1 MKLFPKKALEN
12 KQTPPQKKLIQGW
25 NYVVALINMNIGN
38 SCQNYKYFPKVI
50 NTQVINIKLRPENK
64 YTLRGWKKKGG
75 CTLYSTVLISE

>member
-1 MKLFPKKALEN
+1 MKTNRPPPK
-12 KQTPPQKKLIQGW
+12 KKLIQGW

-64 YTLRGWKKKGG
+64 QIHLKRLKKKKVDVL
-75 CTLYSTVLISE
+75 CTPLF